1 MTELHLVNTPN
12 KALPVS
18 VEKPLIETSKFV
30 TAEQLDNSMNN
41 IVEKLA
47 KKIEPESAFTPE
59 VKGVIKAVNEVH
71 SLREALK
78 DPTTAGVEAAT
89 SNMIT
94 TLLGNALTNMT
105 GGGQQQAQPTPL
117 RNTLAQIAVSNLT
130 GENSP
135 LPQLMDALTNI
146 LGKQKVRDS
155 YDAGMQY
162 IDHQQKQNNLPA
174 TILQFDENTQEDVV
188 AYAQQMGYSD
198 VQYAQTR
205 LIEHKNRL
213 NQEIEEYQRVQSG
226 GQQSVAVE
234 EPMVQQEVVTQEP
247 IRQEPIVQQEQ
258 YMQTEYDQAEYEKDH
273 VDLQYS
279 ESLQDL
285 TRETTYDEE
294 PIVEEPI
301 VEEPVLKANKVIVL
315 HGNPRKLTLVKDKVE
330 PIIDDK
336 NYEVKVDENLNI
348 DVTYNE
354 GNESLNNES
363 LDDDVDDI
371 LSEIGE

>member
-1 MTELHLVNTPN
+1 MPELRLVNTPD

-18 VEKPLIETSKFV
+18 VEQPIVETSKYV
-30 TAEQLDNSMNN
+30 TAEQLDNTMNN
-41 IVEKLA
+41 IVENIA

-78 DPTTAGVEAAT
+78 DPTTAGIEEGV
-89 SNMIT
+89 SNLISK
-94 TLLGNALTNMT
+94 LLSNSLTNMT

-117 RNTLAQIAVSNLT
+117 KNTLAQIAVSNLT

-135 LPQLMDALTNI
+135 LPQLMDALTNV

-198 VQYAQTR
+198 VQYAQAR

-226 GQQSVAVE
+226 GQQSVVAE
-234 EPMVQQEVVTQEP
+234 EPVIQQEP
-247 IRQEPIVQQEQ
+247 IRQEPIVQEQ
-258 YMQTEYDQAEYEKDH
+258 YDQAEYEKDH
-273 VDLQYS
+273 VDQQYI
-279 ESLQDL
+279 ESLEPIVDKII
-285 TRETTYDEE
+285 YDEE
-294 PIVEEPI
+294 PL

-348 DVTYNE
+348 DVTYSE
-354 GNESLNNES
+354 GNENDEQKKLVENSESKGS

-371 LSEIGE
+371 LDEIGE

>member
-198 VQYAQTR
+198 VQYAQAR

-226 GQQSVAVE
+226 GQQSVVAE
-234 EPMVQQEVVTQEP
+234 EPVIQQEP
-247 IRQEPIVQQEQ
+247 IRQEPIVQEQ
-258 YMQTEYDQAEYEKDH
+258 YDQAEYEKDH
-273 VDLQYS
+273 VDQQYI
-279 ESLQDL
+279 ESLEPIVDKII
-285 TRETTYDEE
+285 YDEE
-294 PIVEEPI
+294 PL

-336 NYEVKVDENLNI
+336 DYEIESNEKLVI
-348 DVTYNE
+348 QGIYNE